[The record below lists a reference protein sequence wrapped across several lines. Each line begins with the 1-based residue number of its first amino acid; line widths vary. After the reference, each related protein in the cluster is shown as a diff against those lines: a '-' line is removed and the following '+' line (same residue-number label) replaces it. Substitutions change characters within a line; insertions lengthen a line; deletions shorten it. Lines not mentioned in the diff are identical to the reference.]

1 MAGTRGQKIESQG
14 ASLKIALG
22 GFGNVARQLVRAI
35 QEKPELGLQVAAVSA
50 QDIDAAIIRAGEIG
64 LDVPVV
70 SAAELPTHADIIVE
84 CATYDG
90 FRPIVE
96 PAVRAGAHVICVS
109 IGALGVNMDLI
120 DIAGE
125 HGGTIQIASGAMPGL
140 DILRCAR
147 QGEIHSV
154 RLTSHILA
162 RSLAHEAYVTDRGID
177 LGPADTEPVPVF
189 EGSARDAAL
198 HFPRHF
204 NVAVALSLAG
214 IGLDRTEIQIF
225 ADNQLPGARHTVRVK
240 SEVID
245 LEMTSQNYPSPENNR
260 TSRIVAPSILAA
272 LGEMH
277 GPLRI
282 GS

>member
-1 MAGTRGQKIESQG
+1 MTQDRPNPP
-14 ASLKIALG
+14 LKIALG

-35 QEKPELGLQVAAVSA
+35 QERPELGLEITAVSA
-50 QDIDAAIIRAGEIG
+50 HDVEAAAARAREIG

-70 SAAELPTHADIIVE
+70 GADQLPVHADVIVE

-96 PAVRAGAHVICVS
+96 PAARAGAHVICVS

-120 DIAGE
+120 ELAAE

-140 DILRCAR
+140 DILRSAR
-147 QGEIHSV
+147 QGEIESV
-154 RLTSHILA
+154 RLTSHIRA
-162 RSLAHEAYVTDRGID
+162 NSLAHEAYVTDRGID
-177 LGPADTEPVPVF
+177 LSRADREPVEVF
-189 EGSARDAAL
+189 TGSAREAAL

-214 IGLDRTEIQIF
+214 IGLDRTEITIF
-225 ADNQLPGARHTVRVK
+225 ANSQLPGARHTVHVK
-240 SEVID
+240 SDVID
-245 LEMTSQNYPSPENNR
+245 LEMTSQNYPSVENNR

-272 LGEMH
+272 LGELQ
-277 GPLRI
+277 GPLRV